1 MRTARS
7 LFPLALS
14 ACFALACGDGTG
26 PGDGPA
32 LTCTEASTA
41 VLAVG
46 EHRIIDP
53 TQDEACVR
61 LPAAGPGGAEH
72 LYVVVATEG
81 QETEDG
87 VSAPYLITSSNN
99 PTAAPPP
106 PLSPTAAL
114 LSAFQPPRSVSEFHR
129 MLRRRERA
137 LSETP
142 PEVLFNNGRITQS
155 SPPPVLGEQRTFKVC
170 TSRQCN
176 AFVDASATA
185 KAVGQR
191 VAIFVDN
198 DAPAGGYTDPE
209 LTEVGNLFDDYLY
222 PIDTVA
228 FGRESDVDDNGAVV
242 VLLTHRVNELSP
254 DCGSTG
260 SVVLGYFFGADLL
273 PRSASNPGSNEAEIF
288 YGLVPDPNNG
298 ACRISAAFARSRLP
312 ATFIHEFQ
320 HMISFNQHVL
330 VRRGSSEDTW
340 LNEGLSHFAEELGGR
355 QIPATE
361 CPVSGSCVQDFI
373 QGDLE
378 NGFEYLAA
386 PEDHYLIEPGSSS
399 GELAERGAN
408 WLFVR
413 WMADHFASDTLLG
426 TDLTRRLVATRLIGS
441 ANVETQTNTGFD
453 VLVPEWQM
461 TNYLDDLPAYQ
472 QVSSRLRYRTW
483 NFRGAADSLGQGY
496 PLVPDLTD
504 GSAYSHSA
512 VLRAGSGR
520 HILVTQG
527 AGASSIDLRL
537 TAPSGEEPVASVTS
551 PRIGLVRIR

>member
-7 LFPLALS
+7 LFPLALGS
-14 ACFALACGDGTG
+14 CLTLACRDGTG

-32 LTCTEASTA
+32 LTCTEASTE

-53 TQDEACVR
+53 TQDEVCVR
-61 LPAAGPGGAEH
+61 LPIAGTAGAEH
-72 LYVVVATEG
+72 LYVAVATAG

-87 VSAPYLITSSNN
+87 VSAPYLITGSGIA
-99 PTAAPPP
+99 TAAPAPP
-106 PLSPTAAL
+106 SSSTAL
-114 LSAFQPPRSVSEFHR
+114 LSAFQAPQSAAGFHR
-129 MLRRRERA
+129 MLRRRERM
-137 LSETP
+137 LSEDP
-142 PEVLFNNGRITQS
+142 SEIVFNNGRIAPS
-155 SPPPVLGEQRTFKVC
+155 NAPPPVLGEQRSFKVC

-176 AFVDASATA
+176 AFVDALATA
-185 KAVGQR
+185 KAIGQR

-198 DAPAGGYTDPE
+198 DVPAGGYTDPE

-228 FGRESDVDDNGAVV
+228 FGRESDVDDNGVVV
-242 VLLTHRVNELSP
+242 VLLTHRVNQLSP

-273 PRSASNPGSNEAEIF
+273 PRSPGNPGSNEAEIF
-288 YGLVPDPNNG
+288 YGLVPDPNNPD
-298 ACRISAAFARSRLP
+298 CRISAGFASSRLP

-355 QIPATE
+355 QIPATK

-386 PEDHYLIEPGSSS
+386 PEDHFLIEPGSSS

-413 WMADHFASDTLLG
+413 WMVDHFAGDTLLG
-426 TDLTRRLVATRLIGS
+426 TDLTRRLVATRLTGS
-441 ANVETQTNTGFD
+441 ANVEAQTNTGFD

-472 QVSSRLRYRTW
+472 QVSSRLRYKTW

-496 PLVPDLTD
+496 PLVPDPTD

-520 HILVTQG
+520 HVLVTQA
-527 AGASSIDLRL
+527 AGASAVDLRL
-537 TAPSGEEPVASVTS
+537 TAPSGEEPVASATS

>member
-1 MRTARS
+1 
-7 LFPLALS
+7 
-14 ACFALACGDGTG
+14 
-26 PGDGPA
+26 
-32 LTCTEASTA
+32 
-41 VLAVG
+41 
-46 EHRIIDP
+46 
-53 TQDEACVR
+53 
-61 LPAAGPGGAEH
+61 
-72 LYVVVATEG
+72 
-81 QETEDG
+81 
-87 VSAPYLITSSNN
+87 
-99 PTAAPPP
+99 
-106 PLSPTAAL
+106 
-114 LSAFQPPRSVSEFHR
+114 
-129 MLRRRERA
+129 MLRSRERV

-142 PEVLFNNGRITQS
+142 SKVLFNHGRITQS
-155 SPPPVLGEQRTFKVC
+155 SAPPPVIGEQRTFKVC

-176 AFVDASATA
+176 SFVDAFATA

-228 FGRESDVDDNGAVV
+228 FGRESDVDDNGVVV

-254 DCGSTG
+254 VCGSTG

-273 PRSASNPGSNEAEIF
+273 PRSAANPGSNEAEIF
-288 YGLVPDPNNG
+288 YGLVPDPNN
-298 ACRISAAFARSRLP
+298 ADCRISAAFARSRLP

-330 VRRGSSEDTW
+330 VRGGSSEDTW

-386 PEDHYLIEPGSSS
+386 PEDYYLIEPGSSS

-413 WMADHFASDTLLG
+413 WLVDHFASDTLLG

-472 QVSSRLRYRTW
+472 QVSSRLRYKTW

-496 PLVPDLTD
+496 PLVPDPTD
-504 GSAYSHSA
+504 GSGYSHSA

-520 HILVTQG
+520 HILVTQA
-527 AGASSIDLRL
+527 AGASAVDLRL
-537 TAPSGEEPVASVTS
+537 TAPSGEEPVVSATI